1 MFLKGILKD
10 KLRFLKNLDVSCKE
24 NFQSSF
30 ENALVEFRNYFISDP
45 IENYNGTSGEQRQ
58 LDELMKRF
66 QNFLEA

>member
-45 IENYNGTSGEQRQ
+45 IENYNGTSGEQR
-58 LDELMKRF
+58 
-66 QNFLEA
+66 